1 MNQPKELVKLAYNA
15 LSDKKGGDIKVIDI
29 HEVSVLA
36 DYFLIADGSNINQVQ
51 AMADHV
57 QEVLGRAVSWLE
69 GDGQGESQD
78 AGARLAQL
86 LLSGP
91 EGVLLEACVG
101 LEKWEREAL
110 GELLDE
116 TTRQLLRAL
125 TAGAD
130 PRRVTFLTGRLR
142 QLRQA
147 LAYNVGAGHIA
158 GWLCAGACPASPLS
172 FTTETMT
179 R

>member
-1 MNQPKELVKLAYNA
+1 MSAIVVEHLWKSYGTQTVLR
-15 LSDKKGGDIKVIDI
+15 D
-29 HEVSVLA
+29 VS
-36 DYFLIADGSNINQVQ
+36 
-51 AMADHV
+51 
-57 QEVLGRAVSWLE
+57 
-69 GDGQGESQD
+69 
-78 AGARLAQL
+78 
-86 LLSGP
+86 
-91 EGVLLEACVG
+91 
-101 LEKWEREAL
+101 
-110 GELLDE
+110 
-116 TTRQLLRAL
+116 L